1 MFIRKAAL
9 MLSGV
14 FAATGAHALVTV
26 AGTTYA
32 DAALVN
38 SFIGSSGTFSVSPTV
53 STQAQ
58 VITDSNVSTG
68 VIAGSVRPYID
79 LGWTQ
84 GLAVNGVGTDIDLY
98 SLTGGVSLNTP
109 GTFQVTANG
118 VVHQYT
124 SAGTGYTTN
133 VLGFPFQINRV
144 SVDLTSFSVASGAG
158 ISSLRVTFF
167 EQNAI
172 YGPSL
177 SLVAASNFAPV
188 PESGS
193 FALLAA
199 GLGAV
204 GLIVRRRSLRKA

>member
-1 MFIRKAAL
+1 MFIRKAVL

-14 FAATGAHALVTV
+14 LAATGAHALVTV

-38 SFIGSSGTFSVSPTV
+38 SFIGSSGAFSVSPTG
-53 STQAQ
+53 SAQAQ

-68 VIAGSVRPYID
+68 VIAGSGPYID

-109 GTFQVTANG
+109 GTFQVTVNG
-118 VVHQYT
+118 VVQQYT

-133 VLGFPFQINRV
+133 ILGFPFQINRV

-177 SLVAASNFAPV
+177 SLVAASNFAPL
-188 PESGS
+188 PEPGR

-199 GLGAV
+199 GLGVV